1 MGKHLLVCSG
11 GGHLKQL
18 FTLAGRM
25 DLPVED
31 QYWVTFE
38 TGLSRQLLA
47 GRNVVFARYA
57 APRDTLNILRNAQ
70 LARRIL
76 GHSRFQTAISTGSSI
91 AVNFLPLAAR
101 MGASAH
107 YIESAA
113 RADGPSL
120 TGRILALDPQVNT
133 YCQYPAWSGGRW
145 QFRGSI
151 FDAFGAGPTS
161 AARPVRRAVVTVGTT
176 ESYGFRRLFDALVPL
191 LQGSEVLW
199 QTGTTDVTGLGIPAR
214 PHVDHGEMLAA
225 VAAADVVVAHSGTGA
240 ALTAIELGKTP
251 VLVPRLARHHEH
263 IDDHQLQIA
272 AELARRGLAVM
283 CPPEELDRQVLELA
297 AARSTVRLENPP
309 PFELSGFSLAGPT
322 VLAGPMNQTNFTKEW
337 IS

>member
-1 MGKHLLVCSG
+1 MGRHLLVCSG

-18 FTLAGRM
+18 FTLADRM
-25 DLPVED
+25 GLPADD

-47 GRNVVFARYA
+47 GRNVLYARYA

-70 LARRIL
+70 LARRVL
-76 GHSRFQTAISTGSSI
+76 RHSRYETAISTGSSI

-101 MGASAH
+101 MGANAH

-120 TGRILALDPQVNT
+120 TGRILALDPLVNT
-133 YCQYPAWSGGRW
+133 YTQYPAWSGGRW

-151 FDAFGAGPTS
+151 FDAYDAGPP
-161 AARPVRRAVVTVGTT
+161 ADVGPVRRAVVTVGTT
-176 ESYGFRRLFDALVPL
+176 ESYGFRRLFEALVPL
-191 LQGSEVLW
+191 LDGCEVLW
-199 QTGTTDVTGLGIPAR
+199 QTGSTDVTGLGIQAR
-214 PHVDHGEMLAA
+214 PHVDHDEMLAA

-240 ALTAIELGKTP
+240 ALTAIEHGKCP
-251 VLVPRLARHHEH
+251 VLVPRRAGHGEH

-272 AELARRGLAVM
+272 AELARRNLAVM
-283 CPPEELDRQVLELA
+283 CRPEDLRPEVLA
-297 AARSTVRLENPP
+297 GASARRTVQRESPP
-309 PFELSGFSLAGPT
+309 PFQLDGFALSGYNT
-322 VLAGPMNQTNFTKEW
+322 RTDNTNECV
-337 IS
+337 S

>member
-18 FTLAGRM
+18 FTLAHRIG
-25 DLPVED
+25 LPADD
-31 QYWVTFE
+31 QYWVTFD

-47 GRNVVFARYA
+47 GRNVLFARYA

-70 LARRIL
+70 LAAKVLRQRRYE
-76 GHSRFQTAISTGSSI
+76 TVISTGSSI

-120 TGRILALDPQVNT
+120 TGRLLALDPRVNT
-133 YCQYPAWSGGRW
+133 YCQYPAWSGRRW

-151 FDAFGAGPTS
+151 FDAHDAGMASDT
-161 AARPVRRAVVTVGTT
+161 RPLRRAVVTVGTT
-176 ESYGFRRLFDALVPL
+176 ESYGFRRLFEALAPL
-191 LQGSEVLW
+191 LKDCEVLW

-214 PHVDHGEMLAA
+214 PHVDHNEMLAA
-225 VAAADVVVAHSGTGA
+225 VAAADVVVAHAGTGA
-240 ALTAIELGKTP
+240 ALTAIEQGKCP
-251 VLVPRLARHHEH
+251 VLVPRLARHSEH

-272 AELARRGLAVM
+272 AELARRDLAIA
-283 CPPEELDRQVLELA
+283 CAPEHLSPEVLARA
-297 AARSTVRLENPP
+297 AARSTLRLDNPP
-309 PFELSGFSLAGPT
+309 RFQLTGFTPNSQTSL
-322 VLAGPMNQTNFTKEW
+322 TKEW

>member
-18 FTLAGRM
+18 FTLADRIG
-25 DLPVED
+25 LPAED

-47 GRNVVFARYA
+47 GRRVLFARYA

-70 LARRIL
+70 LARTVLRY
-76 GHSRFQTAISTGSSI
+76 GKYETAVSTGSSI

-120 TGRILALDPQVNT
+120 TGRILALDPRVNT
-133 YCQYPAWSGGRW
+133 YCQYPAWSGGKW
-145 QFRGSI
+145 QFGGSI
-151 FDAFGAGPTS
+151 FDAFDAGATAS
-161 AARPVRRAVVTVGTT
+161 AASGLRPVRRAVVTVGTT
-176 ESYGFRRLFDALVPL
+176 ESYGFRRLFESLGPL
-191 LQGSEVLW
+191 LDGCEVLW
-199 QTGTTDVTGLGIPAR
+199 QTGNTDLTGLGIPAR
-214 PHVDHGEMLAA
+214 PHVDHDEMLAA
-225 VAAADVVVAHSGTGA
+225 VAAADVVVAHAGTGA
-240 ALTAIELGKTP
+240 ALTAIELGKCP
-251 VLVPRLARHHEH
+251 VLVPRLACHREH

-272 AELARRGLAVM
+272 AELARRNLAVV
-283 CPPEELDRQVLELA
+283 CAPEELSREILASA
-297 AARSTVRLENPP
+297 AARSTARLDNPP
-309 PFELSGFSLAGPT
+309 AFRLAGFTP
-322 VLAGPMNQTNFTKEW
+322 NSQTNYTKEW

>member
-18 FTLAGRM
+18 FILADRIG
-25 DLPVED
+25 LPADD

-38 TGLSRQLLA
+38 TALSRELLA
-47 GRNVVFARYA
+47 GRHVIFARYA
-57 APRDTLNILRNAQ
+57 APRDTLNILRNEQ
-70 LARRIL
+70 LARTVLRH
-76 GHSRFQTAISTGSSI
+76 GRYETVISTGSSI

-120 TGRILALDPQVNT
+120 TGRILALDPRVNT
-133 YCQYPAWSGGRW
+133 YCQYPAWSGRNW

-151 FDAFGAGPTS
+151 FDAFDAGAT

-176 ESYGFRRLFDALVPL
+176 ESYGFRRLFESLKPL
-191 LQGSEVLW
+191 LEGCEVLW
-199 QTGTTDVTGLGIPAR
+199 QTGNTDVSSLGIPAR
-214 PHVDHGEMLAA
+214 PHVDHNEMLTA
-225 VAAADVVVAHSGTGA
+225 VAAADVVVAHAGTGA
-240 ALTAIELGKTP
+240 ALTAFELGKCP
-251 VLVPRLARHHEH
+251 VLVPRLARYREH

-272 AELARRGLAVM
+272 AELARRNLAVA
-283 CPPEELDRQVLELA
+283 CAPEDLSRELLAGA
-297 AARSTVRLENPP
+297 AARSTVRLDTPP
-309 PFELSGFSLAGPT
+309 AFRLAG
-322 VLAGPMNQTNFTKEW
+322 FTPNSNANYTQEW

>member
-18 FTLAGRM
+18 FTLADRIG
-25 DLPVED
+25 LPADE

-47 GRNVVFARYA
+47 GRHVIFARYA
-57 APRDTLNILRNAQ
+57 APRDMLNILRNDQ
-70 LARRIL
+70 LARRVL
-76 GHSRFQTAISTGSSI
+76 RQGKYETAISTGSSI

-120 TGRILALDPQVNT
+120 TGRILALDPRVNT
-133 YCQYPAWSGGRW
+133 YCQYPAWSGRNW
-145 QFRGSI
+145 QYRGSI
-151 FDAFGAGPTS
+151 FDAYDAGPT

-176 ESYGFRRLFDALVPL
+176 ESYGFRRLFESLVPL
-191 LQGSEVLW
+191 LQGCEVLW
-199 QTGTTDVTGLGIPAR
+199 QTGTTDVSGLGIQGR
-214 PHVDHGEMLAA
+214 PHVDHGEMLTA
-225 VAAADVVVAHSGTGA
+225 VAAADVVVAHAGTGA
-240 ALTAIELGKTP
+240 ALTALEFGKCP
-251 VLVPRLARHHEH
+251 VLVPRLARHQEH

-272 AELARRGLAVM
+272 AELARRNLAVT
-283 CPPEELDRQVLELA
+283 CPPEDLSPELLAGA
-297 AARSTVRLENPP
+297 AARSTVRLDTLPA
-309 PFELSGFSLAGPT
+309 FRLTGFTPRNNAQHTTES
-322 VLAGPMNQTNFTKEW
+322 